1 MAIVQQTLFTFAVY
15 SIQVNPRCYKLE
27 VITYCLTETLKTLE
41 AKENPDRY
49 KSQVTL
55 AKRRI
60 VAFEIAV
67 NLLEKELKEIYDEK

>member
-1 MAIVQQTLFTFAVY
+1 MSVY
-15 SIQVNPRCYKLE
+15 SKEELFEAKRQIDSTIHK
-27 VITYCLTETLKTLE
+27 LTEILKTLE
-41 AKENPDRY
+41 SKENPDRY

-55 AKRRI
+55 VKRRI